1 MAYATVA
8 DLIAAF
14 GQLEIVQL
22 TDRVDPPAGL
32 VDATVAGEALGYA
45 DNLIDGYLAP
55 RYRLPLALVQPMLKG
70 VAQDLAWCRLQLVL
84 TEDAK
89 RRQDAALKTLRD
101 ISEGRISLPGETG
114 AAEPAG
120 NGGVVLVKSQKRLF
134 SRDRMEGL

>member
-1 MAYATVA
+1 MAYAVLA

-14 GQLEIVQL
+14 GQLEIIQL
-22 TDRVDPPAGL
+22 TDRVDPPAGM
-32 VDATVAGEALGYA
+32 VDPAVAAQALAYA

-55 RYRLPLALVQPMLKG
+55 RYRLPLSLAQPMLKG

-89 RRQDAALKTLRD
+89 RRQDAALKTLKD
-101 ISEGRISLPGETG
+101 ISAGTISLPGETG

-120 NGGVVLVKSQKRLF
+120 NGGLILTKSQERIF
-134 SRDRMEGL
+134 SRDRMTGL